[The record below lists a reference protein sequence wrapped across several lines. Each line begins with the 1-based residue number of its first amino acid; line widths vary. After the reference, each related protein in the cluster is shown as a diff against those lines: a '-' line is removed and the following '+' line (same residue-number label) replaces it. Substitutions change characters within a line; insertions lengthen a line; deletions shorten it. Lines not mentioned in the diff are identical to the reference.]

1 MLKDGGDITME
12 NALNATNAMF
22 LHQLKK
28 PNIVDL
34 PRGSVL
40 PSDLPLNAISDNS
53 KVRHI
58 FDMVGPVELPI
69 ALLELVTQAGKDKR
83 FHDLPAPFGLK
94 ASPGMQF
101 DFQLAAVPLPD
112 QPGKYFLL
120 KHISFSEQVKI
131 EFPKT
136 LCHGDCLC
144 VQWQGRNKNIRKAL
158 Q

>member
-69 ALLELVTQAGKDKR
+69 ALK
-83 FHDLPAPFGLK
+83 
-94 ASPGMQF
+94 
-101 DFQLAAVPLPD
+101 
-112 QPGKYFLL
+112 
-120 KHISFSEQVKI
+120 EQV
-131 EFPKT
+131 T
-136 LCHGDCLC
+136 
-144 VQWQGRNKNIRKAL
+144 
-158 Q
+158 